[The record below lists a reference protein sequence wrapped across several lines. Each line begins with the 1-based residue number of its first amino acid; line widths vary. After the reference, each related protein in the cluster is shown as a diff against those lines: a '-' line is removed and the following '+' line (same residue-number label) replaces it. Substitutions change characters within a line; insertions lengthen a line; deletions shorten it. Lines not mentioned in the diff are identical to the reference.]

1 MIDFIKEIFFFDY
14 PGLSLAV
21 DPISLITILG
31 PQLAKF
37 IGGRAASKAAQVDK
51 SRVKSQFDKLG
62 KNLPQFSVGSAF
74 NEYLNLARQDPAADL
89 QRQIAAEQ
97 EASNIGALKS
107 GGAKA
112 LLGGLGA
119 VSGQAARN
127 RMAIEADSQKRLQ
140 SALAAFGAQEQAVQ
154 DKNVGLQQQLAAAE
168 FRALRGADARN
179 RALKAQ
185 RIGGIADLAGG
196 LLANAEDI
204 VDAFQSPARSSE
216 DNSDPFS
223 GASNPQM
230 RNMFTPEQQVLFDYT
245 STLPL
250 SAQSGSGMGSTF
262 SQFNI
267 DGTFDLDGNPATGNG
282 MRKGGMMTPGEFSHK
297 SNPID
302 IMQEGAKIGEMTG
315 GEAVLNPEQQKK
327 TAKES
332 PYFRKLMRE
341 FAMRERNER

>member
-14 PGLSLAV
+14 PGLSLAI

-31 PQLAKF
+31 PQVAQF
-37 IGGRAASKAAQVDK
+37 IGGRAKAKALEVDK
-51 SRVKSQFDKLG
+51 SRVRSQFDKLG
-62 KNLPQFSVGSAF
+62 KDLPQFSVGSAF
-74 NEYLNLARQDPAADL
+74 KEYLNLARQDPAADL

-119 VSGQAARN
+119 VSRQAAQN
-127 RMAIEADSQKRLQ
+127 RMAVEADSQKRLQ
-140 SALAAFGAQEQAVQ
+140 SALAAFGAQEQAAQ
-154 DKNVGLQQQLAAAE
+154 DKNVALQQQLTAAE
-168 FRALRGADARN
+168 FQALRGAVARN
-179 RALKAQ
+179 RALQAQ
-185 RIGGIADLAGG
+185 RIGATANLFGSVLGSADDIVNAFTSGSGSQPSTTSQQDLA
-196 LLANAEDI
+196 N
-204 VDAFQSPARSSE
+204 
-216 DNSDPFS
+216 
-223 GASNPQM
+223 
-230 RNMFTPEQQVLFDYT
+230 YT

-267 DGTFDLDGNPATGNG
+267 DGTFNLDGDPTTGNG

-302 IMQEGAKIGEMTG
+302 IMQDGAKIGEMTG